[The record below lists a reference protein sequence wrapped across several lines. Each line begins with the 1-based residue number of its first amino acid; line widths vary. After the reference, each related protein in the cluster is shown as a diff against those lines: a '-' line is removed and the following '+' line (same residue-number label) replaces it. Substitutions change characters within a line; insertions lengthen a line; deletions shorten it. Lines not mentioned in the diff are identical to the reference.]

1 MTAEEF
7 IKQYEELQLKTPRL
21 SLSNTKGVNTE
32 YANWSIN
39 NKDCYMIFAADH
51 NEDCFNS
58 RWLYWCKDS
67 ADCNSMHKSI
77 LCYEC
82 LDTNDSYNCDYCQDC
97 ETCTECSY
105 CQNCVG
111 CTDCLGCSAQ
121 RRAQYKI
128 LNKQFTKEEYFAKKE
143 QILELIKTPEGQRQF
158 EDKFEEVKISVPHKY
173 IHGNHNEN
181 CTGDYIYHSKNCHD
195 CYNVNDAED
204 CGYLIDAVNK
214 TKDCYDIMA
223 MEEAQMC
230 YEGISN
236 WGFNMSFCVMSW
248 FSSNMEYC
256 ELCQTCQDCF
266 GCIGM
271 RSKKF
276 HILNEPY
283 EEAEYRRITK
293 SIKDDMRSKNLYNR
307 WFPPSTFKYEDTLAQ
322 DIWPRPTPKTS
333 AGRTI

>member
-1 MTAEEF
+1 MNAWIRTIATIATIVRTARLVRNVL
-7 IKQYEELQLKTPRL
+7 IAKIVWDVRIVSDVQLNVAL
-21 SLSNTKGVNTE
+21 NTKFSTNNSQRKNT
-32 YANWSIN
+32 S
-39 NKDCYMIFAADH
+39 
-51 NEDCFNS
+51 
-58 RWLYWCKDS
+58 
-67 ADCNSMHKSI
+67 
-77 LCYEC
+77 
-82 LDTNDSYNCDYCQDC
+82 Q
-97 ETCTECSY
+97 
-105 CQNCVG
+105 
-111 CTDCLGCSAQ
+111 
-121 RRAQYKI
+121 
-128 LNKQFTKEEYFAKKE
+128 KKE